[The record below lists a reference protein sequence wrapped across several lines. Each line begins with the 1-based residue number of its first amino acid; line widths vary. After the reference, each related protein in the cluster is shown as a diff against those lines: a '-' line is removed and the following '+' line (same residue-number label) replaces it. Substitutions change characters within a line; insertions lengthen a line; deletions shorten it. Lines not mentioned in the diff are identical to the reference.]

1 MHLTGIFIYPIKSL
15 GSISLTEATVQR
27 EGLQYDRRWMLLDAA
42 GNFLTQRNLPEMA
55 LLQPSIEGNRLRVTH
70 RNGHAGTLEF
80 FLDQP
85 EDFPG
90 FPVQVWDDEVAARS
104 VGGDAD
110 EWFSQALRTP
120 CQLVRIEENAMR
132 YDLTGKGGKYVSFAD
147 SQPFLIIGEASLA
160 ELNRRLDTPLPMAR
174 FRPNLVF
181 TGGLPFAEDDWAH
194 FTIGDVHF
202 KNVKPCGRCTVTT
215 IDPATGQVAGAE
227 PLRTL
232 NTFRKVGN
240 QVNFGMNAALPD
252 TQGEAVIRVG
262 DEITGG

>member
-15 GSISLTEATVQR
+15 AGISLTEATVQR

-42 GNFLTQRNLPEMA
+42 GQFLTQRKLPEMA
-55 LLQPSIEGNRLRVTH
+55 LLKTAIDSNRLRVTH
-70 RNGHAGTLEF
+70 RHGHAGTLEF
-80 FLDQP
+80 FLDQT
-85 EDFPG
+85 EDSPA

-104 VGGDAD
+104 VGGDVD

-132 YDLTGKGGKYVSFAD
+132 YDLKGKGGKYVSFAD
-147 SQPFLIIGEASLA
+147 SQPFLIIGEASLGD
-160 ELNRRLDTPLPMAR
+160 LNRRLDVPLPMNR

-181 TGGLPFAEDDWAH
+181 SGGQPFDEDDWTH

-202 KNVKPCGRCTVTT
+202 KNVKPCIRCTVPT
-215 IDPATGQVAGAE
+215 IDQQTGRVAGAE

-232 NTFRKVGN
+232 ATFRKVGN
-240 QVNFGMNAALPD
+240 QVKFGMNVALPD
-252 TQGEAVIRVG
+252 MQGEAVIRVG